1 MRTKNQEIE
10 IFLQNNES
18 PSNLNYGLFN
28 KRSDIIDKRKNSDNI
43 DFIKY
48 EEEL

>member
-28 KRSDIIDKRKNSDNI
+28 KRSEIIDYNNKRKISDNI
-43 DFIKY
+43 DYI
-48 EEEL
+48 